1 MPFSRRGKLPVAGAV
16 ADQPASTSAG
26 GRRSWPEIRRGSRM
40 SRRAANPTFE
50 PKPMV
55 DTRSTRSPSLPS
67 GNWARA
73 KRLSRMVPAISI
85 NADVYGSDRIHR
97 HQAERAPTPCR
108 RRPTCHQAHREAS
121 PEQQPSTGLLHPA
134 QAMMRRGLPLRRVDV
149 APSTSPASK
158 RRLIHRPT
166 INAGAWSKANNVATA
181 PTSAPGRPA
190 PHAITD
196 AATSKASPTPSHRRQ
211 RSGGSREVHLLAGG
225 EVSKADQLPSVRHAE
240 YEEAAASRH
249 QAAVDDELDV
259 LAVGGGHPQFA
270 PFAC

>member
-1 MPFSRRGKLPVAGAV
+1 
-16 ADQPASTSAG
+16 
-26 GRRSWPEIRRGSRM
+26 
-40 SRRAANPTFE
+40 
-50 PKPMV
+50 
-55 DTRSTRSPSLPS
+55 
-67 GNWARA
+67 
-73 KRLSRMVPAISI
+73 
-85 NADVYGSDRIHR
+85 
-97 HQAERAPTPCR
+97 
-108 RRPTCHQAHREAS
+108 
-121 PEQQPSTGLLHPA
+121 
-134 QAMMRRGLPLRRVDV
+134 MMRRGLPLRRVDV

-211 RSGGSREVHLLAGG
+211 RSGASHEVHLLAGG

-259 LAVGGGHPQFA
+259 LALIASLARIGQRDRWVVADGVQVLSPGDAIAVALKLRAVGFDFQVEAGGVGNLDCFVGGLGLPDLDVGEGHNCSMNCPGTSA
-270 PFAC
+270 VPG